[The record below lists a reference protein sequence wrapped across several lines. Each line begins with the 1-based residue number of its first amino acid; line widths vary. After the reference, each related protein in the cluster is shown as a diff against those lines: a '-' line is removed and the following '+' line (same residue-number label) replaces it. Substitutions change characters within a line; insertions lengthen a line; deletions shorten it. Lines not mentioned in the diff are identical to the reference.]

1 MWQILLESI
10 SDTSALSLLC
20 FVFANVLTLRIWR
33 VENWTENWELRSPPT
48 VYCHDYFFM
57 RNSKQTQNIP
67 LVRQKHRLFKA

>member
-33 VENWTENWELRSPPT
+33 VENLTENWEVHQLPI
-48 VYCHDYFFM
+48 VYSFM
-57 RNSKQTQNIP
+57 RNSKTRKQTPKKNP
-67 LVRQKHRLFKA
+67 RSAEAPTV